1 MYFLSH
7 KRQCIV
13 DVRLNKQSLLIVLV
27 MYNFD
32 IIMQI
37 CNTLCNV
44 HSTILHKYMS
54 MLCYKWWG
62 SVCPLDQINVHC
74 IVRLWDKQPLRTC
87 IDLGDMYLHSF
98 DLVPETLD
106 IHCFFRIYGILAKK
120 LSSLCWC
127 FEFLPTSWCT
137 VVGVHI
143 FFPGTQTGVTPG
155 LTVDIYPNPKN
166 TPSYIVWNSR
176 NAMVLYIVG
185 VAVAWRERSR
195 HCW

>member
-1 MYFLSH
+1 MLALKCTFLSH

-143 FFPGTQTGVTPG
+143 FFQE
-155 LTVDIYPNPKN
+155 PK
-166 TPSYIVWNSR
+166 PV
-176 NAMVLYIVG
+176 
-185 VAVAWRERSR
+185 
-195 HCW
+195 